1 MVKNRT
7 NIKNENEGNKKNS
20 ELPIEGSK
28 PLSNLRQET
37 FCREIIKT
45 SLKTGANKKTAY
57 INAYKD
63 VKDST
68 AIVNSSKLL
77 KETNVANR
85 ISYLLD
91 QYKHTK
97 LPSIL
102 ESFKDDLS
110 ASDPIIHKGEE
121 VGRKR
126 SHSTILDTKKT
137 ILKLHGLL
145 SNDTNLQIDA
155 RQVHLGLSQGDT
167 GELQGIIDNITKL
180 NKSLGIS
187 DDVS

>member
-1 MVKNRT
+1 MVKNHT

-28 PLSNLRQET
+28 PLSNFRQEA
-37 FCREIIKT
+37 FARGIIKN
-45 SLKTGANKKTAY
+45 GGNKKDSY
-57 INAYKD
+57 LEVYKD
-63 VKDST
+63 TSNESAIANSTRLIKDD
-68 AIVNSSKLL
+68 
-77 KETNVANR
+77 NVANR